1 MKIKQIVLSWLPKS
15 TQKFIRFLS
24 IIINDYGLLAS
35 MRNNQS
41 RIGLKACPWFTFPA
55 IEFLLHLDFSDKNI
69 LEFGS
74 GNSTLYWSGRAKNIV
89 SVEHDNKWHNKIQQ
103 SLKLDNVKLIL
114 TRHDSN
120 YENVIDHYFGLS
132 NVVVIDGIRR
142 AEVVKLLIDTY
153 KQNQMNILDLV
164 ILDNSDRYPK
174 LCCDLALNLNMIQI
188 DFHGFGPINSYS
200 WTTSFFLNRSVS
212 LEYLAVN
219 RDLKSLGT
227 IE

>member
-1 MKIKQIVLSWLPKS
+1 MKQFVLCMLPKS
-15 TQKFIRFLS
+15 TQRFIRFLS
-24 IIINDYGLLAS
+24 IIIKDYGILGS

-41 RIGLKACPWFTFPA
+41 RIGLKVCPWFTFPA

-74 GNSTLYWSGRAKNIV
+74 GNSTLYWSGRAKSIV
-89 SVEHDNKWHNKIQQ
+89 SVEHDNKWYKKIEQ
-103 SLKLDNVKLIL
+103 SLKLENVNLIL

-120 YENVIDHYFGLS
+120 YESVIDHYFGLS

-142 AEVVKLLIDTY
+142 AEVVKRLIETY
-153 KQNQMNILDLV
+153 ELSQLNILDLV

-174 LCCDLALNLNMIQI
+174 LCFDLATNLNMIQI

-200 WTTSFFLNRSVS
+200 WTTSFFLSRSVS
-212 LEYLAVN
+212 LKYLDVS
-219 RDLKSLGT
+219 REVKSLGT